1 MDPEGSLKRK
11 FVSQEEID
19 EARRKRQ
26 EEWKI
31 VMEKTGK
38 EAPKEEEEVYDPRTL
53 YERLQEQK
61 MKKEEAL
68 QEMTRFSNLIHR
80 LDEDEIEFLATLE
93 SQERKNEKVKL
104 KKEEEL
110 LEEFR
115 RAAAEA
121 DEAAYSTVS
130 VITGSAPHVKQ
141 HPDKPKVIK
150 HDAQKDILK
159 NAVKRRSVMIRK
171 KASGDSETGSNH
183 LDKKIKI
190 EDMGNKNE
198 GDGDCTKNNGEK
210 RKDVGGENKKGSENK
225 DSNADITK
233 KTERED
239 KSGDASTEQITPS
252 VANPL
257 ASLLGYGEDSDDDS
271 E

>member
-38 EAPKEEEEVYDPRTL
+38 EAPQQEEEYDPRTL

-61 MKKEEAL
+61 MKKEEAF
-68 QEMTRFSNLIHR
+68 QEQTRLSNLIHR

-93 SQERKNEKVKL
+93 NQERKSEKVKL

-121 DEAAYSTVS
+121 DEATHNAIS
-130 VITGSAPHVKQ
+130 VITGFASHAKQ

-159 NAVKRRSVMIRK
+159 NAVKRRKVMIQK
-171 KASGDSETGSNH
+171 KASGDSETGSDH
-183 LDKKIKI
+183 LNKKIKI
-190 EDMGNKNE
+190 EDTRDKNE
-198 GDGDCTKNNGEK
+198 GDGDGAKKSEEK
-210 RKDVGGENKKGSENK
+210 KKGSKKEG
-225 DSNADITK
+225 DSADATK
-233 KTERED
+233 KTERVD
-239 KSGDASTEQITPS
+239 KSRR
-252 VANPL
+252 
-257 ASLLGYGEDSDDDS
+257 
-271 E
+271 